1 MKQIKK
7 ACEFIKKK
15 KKIRGSNLYPPT
27 IKKKNASLVTKRK
40 NNREPFPKGKNT
52 LRVHLPQLR
61 QFIIRREVSQSN
73 SNP

>member
-15 KKIRGSNLYPPT
+15 KKIRSSNLYPPT
-27 IKKKNASLVTKRK
+27 IKKNASLVTKRK

-61 QFIIRREVSQSN
+61 QFIKVSQSN